1 MKKYFSFFRMLLLSA
16 IIMHVEAFAQDFY
29 TGKVGV
35 TLSGAGRIRVFS
47 DSLITKQ
54 IERTSVIVG
63 TGSETVF
70 TYNEDAD
77 NLIPVVNVTSP
88 QFSDF
93 EMVGTAN
100 NSYSLLPPNV
110 TSRANVYGWSD
121 GSYILV
127 KYTIT
132 NDEPFD
138 INAFVG
144 METIAEIDGSAGLET
159 VQFYPFENIVSFYRV
174 PSSHYAGCKILS
186 SNFYSSRT
194 FDWSADYDT
203 SDSFLYSLL
212 TSGTIDTIFEAQ
224 GDGAVAI
231 YNQSSISIASGDSTT
246 FWMAISVGQDETG
259 MLENMDEA
267 VSKYQLITEVK
278 DENHHTPSE
287 YFLSQNYPNPFNP
300 STTIRFGLNQ
310 DDYVSLII
318 FNVLG
323 QEVATLLN
331 EFQST
336 GYHNVIWNGTD
347 NSGNQV
353 TSGIYFYR
361 LSTGNFVEVKKMLLT
376 K

>member
-1 MKKYFSFFRMLLLSA
+1 MKIYFSFFRMLLLSA
-16 IIMHVEAFAQDFY
+16 IIMHVEVFAQDFF

-88 QFSDF
+88 QFSEF

-110 TSRANVYGWSD
+110 TSRANVYGWVD

-132 NDEPFD
+132 NDESFD
-138 INAFVG
+138 INAFIG

-159 VQFYPFENIVSFYRV
+159 VQFYPFENIVSFYRA
-174 PSSHYAGCKILS
+174 PSSHYTGCKILS
-186 SNFYSSRT
+186 SNFFSSRT

-231 YNQSSISIASGDSTT
+231 YNQNSVSIASGDSTT

-278 DENHHTPSE
+278 DENHHTQSE

-300 STTIRFGLNQ
+300 STTISFSIPSQEKVKLQ
-310 DDYVSLII
+310 V
-318 FNVLG
+318 FNALG
-323 QEVATLLN
+323 QEVALLLDKEISAGSYN
-331 EFQST
+331 YTF
-336 GYHNVIWNGTD
+336 D
-347 NSGNQV
+347 ASGL
-353 TSGIYFYR
+353 TSGIYFYT
-361 LSTGNFVEVKKMLLT
+361 LSTGTNSITKKMILI